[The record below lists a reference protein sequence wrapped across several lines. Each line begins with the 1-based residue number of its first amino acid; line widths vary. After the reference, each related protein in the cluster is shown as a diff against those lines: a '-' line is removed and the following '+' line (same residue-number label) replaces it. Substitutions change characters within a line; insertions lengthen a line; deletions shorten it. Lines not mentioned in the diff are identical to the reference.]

1 MTLAISGIITR
12 GRNCYI
18 MDPWRTNKRVFYETA
33 MIEGEEH
40 EAGRRRGR
48 YARHHRGP
56 TIGGIKSAKER
67 WLLAARG
74 AESDEVERN
83 RGAKEADTIHN
94 GLGEPARRSN
104 ATLQRELPTSI
115 TDVKRRVLRVR
126 SLRASAFCVRCVSS
140 PSKRVSRDD
149 FEYVHSSRFLQ
160 NRKF

>member
-1 MTLAISGIITR
+1 MVREGVLLTLAISGMITR

-18 MDPWRTNKRVFYETA
+18 MDPPRTNKRVLHETA
-33 MIEGEEH
+33 TLEGEER
-40 EAGRRRGR
+40 ETGRRRGR

-67 WLLAARG
+67 WLAARG

-104 ATLQRELPTSI
+104 ATPTGI
-115 TDVKRRVLRVR
+115 TDV
-126 SLRASAFCVRCVSS
+126 
-140 PSKRVSRDD
+140 
-149 FEYVHSSRFLQ
+149 H
-160 NRKF
+160 N

>member
-1 MTLAISGIITR
+1 MTLAISGMITR

-18 MDPWRTNKRVFYETA
+18 MDPLRTNKRCSTKRLHET
-33 MIEGEEH
+33 IEGEGR

-48 YARHHRGP
+48 YARYHWGP

-67 WLLAARG
+67 WLAARG

-104 ATLQRELPTSI
+104 ATPTGI
-115 TDVKRRVLRVR
+115 TDV
-126 SLRASAFCVRCVSS
+126 
-140 PSKRVSRDD
+140 
-149 FEYVHSSRFLQ
+149 H
-160 NRKF
+160 N